1 MEKKATDKQIV
12 YLKHIL
18 NELGL
23 QLTDLTTKH
32 YDQLT
37 HSDVGHLLKKCDL
50 PVSIDVRNLE
60 YIIKQETDDYVIGEQ
75 YNLKTREKMMDVLA
89 FKRLLVLDYDVKHN
103 SNITKAELLRTLKD
117 KLNNEPYS
125 FSIYETYGGY
135 HVYCT
140 SKEFDYRHHSTH
152 HYMKHLG
159 CDRFYTGF
167 TKYVGFAVRLNKK
180 SNRDETFIE
189 RFVTRINPELI
200 NLKLENLVKFKDTL
214 TIE

>member
-1 MEKKATDKQIV
+1 MEKKATDKQII

-18 NELGL
+18 NESRL
-23 QLTDLTTKH
+23 QLTDLTEKH

-37 HSDVGHLLKKCDL
+37 HIDICRLLKKCDL
-50 PVSIDVRNLE
+50 PVSVDMRNLE

-75 YNLKTREKMMDVLA
+75 YNVQTGEKMMDVLA

-103 SNITKAELLRTLKD
+103 SNITKSELLRTLID
-117 KLNNEPYS
+117 KLNTQPYS

-140 SKEFDYRHHSTH
+140 SEEFGYNDHSTH
-152 HYMKHLG
+152 SYMKHLG
-159 CDRFYTGF
+159 CDRFYIGF

-189 RFVTRINPELI
+189 RFVTKINPELI
-200 NLKLENLVKFKDTL
+200 DLKLENLVKLKDTFTL
-214 TIE
+214 E